1 MGSNTILKSL
11 IMPRSLLAK
20 LVISACLVALM
31 VASYNGHLEQV
42 ESFLDGE
49 KLTFRVLNFELSPY
63 KVLNSLFIL
72 AVFMWFASGLASVV
86 EKQIGNMH
94 RLKASNRALLSKAAT
109 LFIYFMFTAVA
120 LDQIGIDLTAL
131 TVVGGAIG
139 IGIGFGLQKITS
151 NFISGIIL
159 LAEKSVERDD
169 LIELGDGTQG
179 FVKHIGA
186 RYSLI
191 ETFDGKEVMVPNE
204 DFVTHQVVNWTLTS
218 NKGRVEVFI
227 GVAYDS
233 DLDLVHETILEAAQE
248 HPRTSTDP
256 EPKCF
261 LDNFGDNSVNFSL
274 YFWVD
279 DVTEGRR
286 EPKSDVQRAIW
297 RKFKERNISIPFP
310 QRDLHIKSWEPY
322 VPMQEATDSKREGG

>member
-1 MGSNTILKSL
+1 MKTNILKSL
-11 IMPRSLLAK
+11 IMPRSLASKLMISIGLA
-20 LVISACLVALM
+20 ALM
-31 VASYNGHLEQV
+31 VASYQGYLV
-42 ESFLDGE
+42 ETEAFLDSE
-49 KLTFRVLNFELSPY
+49 KLTFRLLDFELSPF
-63 KVLNSLFIL
+63 KILNALFIVT
-72 AVFMWFASGLASVV
+72 VFMWFASSLASIV
-86 EKQIGNMH
+86 ESQIGKVR
-94 RLKASNRALLSKAAT
+94 RLKASNKALLSKAAT
-109 LFIYFMFTAVA
+109 LFIYFLFTAVA
-120 LDQIGIDLTAL
+120 LDQIGIDLTAF

-169 LIELGDGTQG
+169 LIELTDGTQG
-179 FVKHIGA
+179 FVRHIGA

-204 DFVTHQVVNWTLTS
+204 DFVTNQVVNWTLTS
-218 NKGRVEVFI
+218 NKGRVEIFI

-233 DLDLVHETILEAAQE
+233 DLDLVHETMLEAARE
-248 HPRTSTDP
+248 HPRAVKDP
-256 EPKCF
+256 APQCF
-261 LDNFGDNSVNFSL
+261 LDTFGDNSINFSL

-297 RKFKERNISIPFP
+297 RKFKERQIGIPFP
-310 QRDLHIKSWEPY
+310 QRDLHIKNWPS
-322 VPMQEATDSKREGG
+322 EALTFSQKNKEA